1 MNSLL
6 FYVFVILSVMVGVL
20 AERGIRGKAGSLIT
34 GFAAGTCIIL
44 AAVNLYFRNWI
55 SVILVVALFFWLPK
69 SGAAISKLIGGKL
82 HKMDG
87 SDWIYLLTFA
97 ALVCYE
103 IYGAITAGA
112 A

>member
-69 SGAAISKLIGGKL
+69 LGPPSPSSSEGNSIR
-82 HKMDG
+82 
-87 SDWIYLLTFA
+87 W
-97 ALVCYE
+97 
-103 IYGAITAGA
+103 TAPTGYICSHSPPSSA
-112 A
+112 TRYTAR